1 LDRKRFVRFKISKL
15 EKKKKI
21 SLNYSVLDSDEGL
34 RVDLVAA
41 KQFSDYSRG
50 HIQKWI
56 KNGDLLVN
64 NQEVKTKHSLQL
76 NDVISVD
83 FWEEPQL
90 GDQPEA
96 IPLDIIFEDEE
107 IMIINKSVGM
117 VVHPGSGNPDGTLV
131 NALLAHEE
139 SLGFLPRAGIVHR
152 LDKDT
157 SGLMV
162 IAKKEST
169 YLNLI
174 EQLKERS
181 VKRTYMAI
189 VVGVPISN
197 KIINE
202 PIGRH
207 PKIRTKQAVVKN
219 GKEAITRISL
229 SESFQGYSLLRVN
242 LETGRTHQIRVHL
255 SHAGYPIVGDS
266 VYGARKQ
273 FAPGSTEGLKNIIS
287 SFTRQALHASE
298 LELIHP
304 SSEKLVSFE
313 ADLPEDMSTLIG
325 QLKD

>member
-1 LDRKRFVRFKISKL
+1 M

-117 VVHPGSGNPDGTLV
+117 VLHPGSGNPDGTLV

-162 IAKKEST
+162 VAKKEAA

-219 GKEAITRISL
+219 GKEAITRVSL

>member
-1 LDRKRFVRFKISKL
+1 L

-162 IAKKEST
+162 IAKKESA

-219 GKEAITRISL
+219 GKEAITRVSL

-304 SSEKLVSFE
+304 SSEKLVSFG
-313 ADLPEDMSTLIG
+313 ADLPEDMSTLIS

>member
-1 LDRKRFVRFKISKL
+1 M

-162 IAKKEST
+162 IAKKESA

-207 PKIRTKQAVVKN
+207 PKIRTKQAVTKN
-219 GKEAITRISL
+219 GKEAITRVSL

-304 SSEKLVSFE
+304 SSEKLVSFG